1 MVAHTPPDATV
12 PRMFYNWSDDPR
24 IEAWLEARLRAE
36 LQREDPAPA
45 NDRPLE
51 RLEVP
56 VIEPLPDVA
65 SEAIERAPVHALHTD
80 APRLNNHRRRG

>member
-45 NDRPLE
+45 DDRPLE
-51 RLEVP
+51 RP
-56 VIEPLPDVA
+56 
-65 SEAIERAPVHALHTD
+65 SSR
-80 APRLNNHRRRG
+80 